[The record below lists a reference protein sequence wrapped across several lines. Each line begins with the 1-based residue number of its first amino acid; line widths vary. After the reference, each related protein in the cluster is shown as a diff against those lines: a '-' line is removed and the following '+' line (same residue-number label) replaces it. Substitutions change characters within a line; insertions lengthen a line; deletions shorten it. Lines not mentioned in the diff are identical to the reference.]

1 MAHADV
7 DPTRHILDPTGSASL
22 TSDTTLAPRPSTLEG
37 TVVGLLAN
45 GKPNGEVLLDEIGAY
60 LKKHHGVRDV
70 ARYTKAYFGTPVE
83 QTQVEE
89 ILATCN
95 FAVAAIG
102 D

>member
-1 MAHADV
+1 MAQPGV
-7 DPTRHILDPTGSASL
+7 DPTRQILDPTGSADL
-22 TSDTTLAPRPSTLEG
+22 KSDTTLAPRLSTLNG

-45 GKPNGEVLLDEIGAY
+45 GKPNGEVLLDEVGEY
-60 LKKHHGVRDV
+60 LKKQHGVKDV
-70 ARYTKAYFGTPVE
+70 VRYTKAYFGTPVE